1 MAWRG
6 GGWPAIRLVAPEGM
20 HVIPETDGSTSIFKM
35 RTMPQ
40 KHPPVLTNRC
50 MDRHAEVDVH
60 LAFFISLTSKPVA
73 ASTPAALASSL
84 LASLALEEAART
96 PHTPRPTIRPKA
108 MKGRIATVGC

>member
-40 KHPPVLTNRC
+40 KHPP
-50 MDRHAEVDVH
+50 VDVH